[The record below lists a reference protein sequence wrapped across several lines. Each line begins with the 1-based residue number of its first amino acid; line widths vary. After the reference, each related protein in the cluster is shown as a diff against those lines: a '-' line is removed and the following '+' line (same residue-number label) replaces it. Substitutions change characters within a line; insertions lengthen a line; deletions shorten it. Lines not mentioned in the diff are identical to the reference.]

1 MSFILLGTNLGDR
14 RANLFQAIDLLSC
27 FVGDIIKESS
37 IYETAPWGV
46 SNQPNYFNQVVQF
59 ETDLDA
65 EELLLT
71 TQQIEEKMGREDKGN
86 RLPRI
91 IDIDIL
97 YIDNQVVNKKHL
109 KIPHPEIPNRR
120 FTLIPLVEIAPNFI
134 HPALQKTNADLL
146 KLCQDTLAV
155 TKI

>member
-27 FVGDIIKESS
+27 FVGDIIQESS
-37 IYETAPWGV
+37 IYETSPWGV
-46 SNQPNYFNQVVQF
+46 SHQPNYFNQVVQF

-86 RLPRI
+86 MQPRI

-97 YIDNQVVNKKHL
+97 YIDNQVLNKKNL

-134 HPALQKTNADLL
+134 HPIMQKTNADLL
-146 KLCQDTLAV
+146 KICKDTLAV

>member
-27 FVGDIIKESS
+27 FVGDVVKESS

-46 SNQPNYFNQVVQF
+46 SNQPNYFNQVIQF

-71 TQQIEEKMGREDKGN
+71 TQQIEEKMGREDKGKM
-86 RLPRI
+86 LPRV

-97 YIDNQVVNKKHL
+97 YIDNQIVNKSNL

-120 FTLIPLVEIAPNFI
+120 FTLIPLVEIAPNFV
-134 HPALQKTNADLL
+134 HPALQKTNTDLL
-146 KLCQDTLAV
+146 KLCKDTLAV
-155 TKI
+155 KKV

>member
-27 FVGDIIKESS
+27 FVGDIIRESS

-46 SNQPNYFNQVVQF
+46 SQQPNYFNQVIQF

-71 TQQIEEKMGREDKGN
+71 TQQIEEKMGREDKGKM
-86 RLPRI
+86 LPRV

-97 YIDNQVVNKKHL
+97 YFDNQVLNKTHL
-109 KIPHPEIPNRR
+109 QIPHPEIANRR
-120 FTLIPLVEIAPNFI
+120 FTLVPLVEIAPNFV
-134 HPALQKTNADLL
+134 HPVLKKNHHDLL
-146 KLCQDTLAV
+146 KICPDTLPV
-155 TKI
+155 NKV